1 MGVYSRSTEKGYRL
15 FEGREA
21 YNEWR
26 FTEESLGVQGRDGW
40 IRRTR
45 SGPIPAS
52 GGVKN

>member
-15 FEGREA
+15 FDGREA

-26 FTEESLGVQGRDGW
+26 FTEESLGVKSGTGGSG
-40 IRRTR
+40 TG

-52 GGVKN
+52 DGVKN

>member
-1 MGVYSRSTEKGYRL
+1 MGVFSKSTEKGYRL

-26 FTEESLGVQGRDGW
+26 FTEESLGVKSGAGGGMG
-40 IRRTR
+40 
-45 SGPIPAS
+45 SGPIPVT